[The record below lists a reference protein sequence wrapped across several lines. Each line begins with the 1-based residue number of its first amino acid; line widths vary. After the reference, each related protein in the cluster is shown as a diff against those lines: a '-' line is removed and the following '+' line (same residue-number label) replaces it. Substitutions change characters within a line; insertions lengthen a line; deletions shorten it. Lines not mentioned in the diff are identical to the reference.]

1 MPRPGWF
8 SKGRPTGPTEPAKTS
23 MMLPTRLAPE
33 TMLRWD
39 HPQVRELIRLA
50 IAEDV
55 GSGDITTD
63 ACVPPN
69 LQGVGY
75 FLPKQDL
82 ILAGTELLPMIFRHE
97 KIEILQSDGKQ
108 VLTGQ
113 VFAKVTG
120 PTRNL
125 LTMERTALNF
135 LQRTCGVASMT
146 KRFVDAIEGTGCT
159 LLDTRK
165 TSPGMR
171 VLNKLSV
178 LAGGGTNHRLGL
190 FDAVLIKN
198 NHVDAAGSITQAIEN
213 CRPSGREIEVE
224 VRDLDELDEALRCG
238 VRHVLLDNFSP
249 QQVAEAVERVAGRA
263 KLEVSGNVLLETAR
277 DYAEAGANYISVGA
291 LTHSAPAADI
301 SFRLE

>member
-1 MPRPGWF
+1 
-8 SKGRPTGPTEPAKTS
+8 
-23 MMLPTRLAPE
+23 MLH
-33 TMLRWD
+33 WD

-50 IAEDV
+50 VAEDV
-55 GSGDITTD
+55 GSGDVTTE
-63 ACVPPN
+63 ACVPEDS
-69 LQGVGY
+69 QSAGY

-82 ILAGTELLPMIFRHE
+82 TLAGTELLRIIFQRE
-97 KIEILQSDGKQ
+97 KVEILKGDGTH
-108 VLTGQ
+108 VHAGQ
-113 VFAKVTG
+113 VFAKVG
-120 PTRNL
+120 GATRTL

-135 LQRTCGVASMT
+135 LQRTCGVATMT
-146 KRFVDAIEGTGCT
+146 TQFVKAIEGTGCT

-178 LAGGGTNHRLGL
+178 HAGGGTNHRLGL

-213 CRPSGREIEVE
+213 CRRTGRTIEVE
-224 VRDLDELDEALRCG
+224 VRDSGELEEALNCG
-238 VRHVLLDNFSP
+238 IRHILLDNFSP
-249 QQVAEAVERVAGRA
+249 RQVAEAVERVAGRA
-263 KLEVSGNVLLETAR
+263 KLEVSGNVLLETVR
-277 DYAEAGANYISVGA
+277 EYAEAGADYISVGA

>member
-1 MPRPGWF
+1 
-8 SKGRPTGPTEPAKTS
+8 
-23 MMLPTRLAPE
+23 MLH
-33 TMLRWD
+33 WD

-50 IAEDV
+50 VAEDV
-55 GSGDITTD
+55 GSGDVTTE
-63 ACVPPN
+63 ACVPRES
-69 LQGVGY
+69 QTVGY

-82 ILAGTELLPMIFRHE
+82 TLAGTELLRIIFPQE
-97 KIEILQSDGKQ
+97 KVEILKSDGTH
-108 VLTGQ
+108 VLAGQ
-113 VFAKVTG
+113 VFAKVG
-120 PTRNL
+120 GATRTL

-135 LQRTCGVASMT
+135 LQRTCGIATLTSQ
-146 KRFVDAIEGTGCT
+146 FVKAIEGTGCT

-178 LAGGGTNHRLGL
+178 QAGGGTNHRLGL

-213 CRPSGREIEVE
+213 CRPSGRTVEVE
-224 VRDLDELDEALRCG
+224 VRDLAELDEALHCG
-238 VRHVLLDNFSP
+238 ICHVLLDNFSP
-249 QQVAEAVERVAGRA
+249 QQVADAVERVAGRA
-263 KLEVSGNVLLETAR
+263 KLEVSGNVRLDTIRE
-277 DYAEAGANYISVGA
+277 YAEAGADYISVGA